1 MLRSA
6 SDKTPRPIVATNANE
21 FTPKLSPDG
30 RLLAYTSDESGRD
43 EVYVR
48 PFPSG
53 TGRWQ
58 ISSEGGFGPL
68 WRRDGRELF
77 YIDNDSILIA
87 VPVLEDSAFA
97 TGPHKELFSTHGLY
111 GDGYATPYD
120 ITPDGER
127 FLMIKQLD
135 AEMVMVVNWL
145 EEVRRLF
152 E

>member
-1 MLRSA
+1 M
-6 SDKTPRPIVATNANE
+6 
-21 FTPKLSPDG
+21 
-30 RLLAYTSDESGRD
+30 AYTSDESGRD

-58 ISSEGGFGPL
+58 ISSEGGIGPL

-77 YIDNDSILIA
+77 YVCNDGILVA
-87 VPVLEDSAFA
+87 VPVLEGSAFA
-97 TGPHKELFSTHGLY
+97 TGPHKALFSTHGFY
-111 GDGYATPYD
+111 GDGNMTHYD

-135 AEMVMVVNWL
+135 AEMVVVVNWL